1 MDKIKELLADIQA
14 KLAETVKGVDDKP
27 LTILDAFKMFPE
39 LQTKYGELET
49 RLKEIETQGKTRKW
63 ADVPGLDL
71 EKKSF
76 SICRALRAIRS
87 GKAMDEWDAFGAGLE
102 AEVFKTTKAMSTGTD
117 SEGGYLVPMQAM
129 PEFIEMFRE
138 EAVCV
143 RMGARLISGLVS
155 APVVFAK
162 QTGGASFYWTGE
174 NKEIIASMLEVGQL
188 KMVPKKLTGMV
199 QISNELVRMSSP
211 DAESMVR
218 QDLAMGAAL
227 AVDTAG
233 LRGIGSENQPLG
245 VANTSGINTVTL
257 GTGSGA
263 VPDFVNPWPDMEYE
277 LSVDK
282 ALRGKL
288 GFIFHPAIKR
298 VLKKLRN
305 PYFSGDT
312 GGEYPMLPLTDAQ
325 LQAVLGYPFA
335 NTTELPINL
344 VTGGSTNCTEIFF
357 GNWAEMLIGQWLGF
371 EILGSNV
378 AGTSFA
384 FDQTW
389 VRIITQ
395 VDIALRHAESFC
407 LCNTA
412 RIAAA

>member
-14 KLAETVKGVDDKP
+14 KLAETVKGADDKP
-27 LTILDAFKMFPE
+27 ITIMEAFKMFPE
-39 LQTKYGELET
+39 LQVKYGELET
-49 RLKEIETQGKTRKW
+49 RLKEIETQAKSRKW
-63 ADVPGLDL
+63 ANIPGLED

-76 SICRALRAIRS
+76 SMCRALRAIRS
-87 GKAMDEWDAFGAGLE
+87 GKSMDQWDSLGAGLE
-102 AEVFKTTKAMSTGTD
+102 AEVFKTAKAMSTGTD

-138 EAVCV
+138 DAVTV
-143 RMGARLISGLVS
+143 KMGARLISGLQG

-174 NKEIIASMLEVGQL
+174 NKEIVASMLEVGQL

-199 QISNELVRMSSP
+199 QISNELVRMASP
-211 DAESMVR
+211 DAEAMVR

-245 VANTSGINTVTL
+245 VANTPGINTVTL
-257 GTGSGA
+257 GSADGA

-277 LSVDK
+277 LSIDK

-312 GGEYPMLPLTDAQ
+312 GGEYPLLPLTDAQ
-325 LQAVLGYPFA
+325 LAAVIGYPFA
-335 NTTELPINL
+335 ATTELPINL
-344 VTGGSTNCTEIFF
+344 TKGQATNCTEIFF

-407 LCNTA
+407 LCNSA
-412 RIAAA
+412 KIA